1 VNAVAWAQTALA
13 GDYLAEYDDEPR
25 DDDYG
30 SRCGF
35 DDRELGDANKVLRTR
50 GLRLQADDRGLV
62 AVASERLD
70 AR

>member
-35 DDRELGDANKVLRTR
+35 DVAKAARDVAELDAAAEHVAAA
-50 GLRLQADDRGLV
+50 G
-62 AVASERLD
+62 AVAS
-70 AR
+70 